1 MDWLTL
7 QLSDSAFPT
16 GGFVHSQGLEAAVQF
31 GVATG
36 AAAFVDQAIWQV
48 GLGALPF
55 VRAGAIAK
63 MPISMLD
70 SEMHAFLTNPIQSR
84 ASRAQGRGLVRVTRE
99 AFGDRDGVNGALD
112 SAETTNMHHAP
123 IFGCIAGALGIAPK
137 DAAQIFLH
145 GAARNF
151 LSAAVRLGMVGPLEA
166 QRILASRAA
175 LLQTVL
181 EHCADLDIDDAAQS
195 SPILD
200 LASALHDRLYTRLF
214 QS

>member
-1 MDWLTL
+1 MDWLVL

-16 GGFVHSQGLEAAVQF
+16 GGFVHSQGLEAAYQF
-31 GVATG
+31 GIATD
-36 AAAFVDQAIWQV
+36 AAAFVDQAIWQI
-48 GLGALPF
+48 GFGALPF
-55 VRAGAIAK
+55 VRAATIAK
-63 MPISMLD
+63 MPILELD
-70 SEMHAFLTNPIQSR
+70 CEMHAFLTNPIQSR

-99 AFGDRDGVNGALD
+99 AFGDRNGVSAAVDAL
-112 SAETTNMHHAP
+112 EKTRMHQAP
-123 IFGCIAGALGIAPK
+123 VFGCVAGALGIAPK
-137 DAAQIFLH
+137 DASQIFLH

-166 QRILASRAA
+166 QRILASRAG
-175 LLQTVL
+175 LLETVL
-181 EHCADLDIDDAAQS
+181 EHCADLELDDAAQT